1 MTTINRWMPKQQE
14 QRPFGKAG
22 MTQFRLLRQTRQMT
36 EYSCG
41 ASALQSVLSYWGR
54 EVDEQALMELIGT
67 NAEVGTFPEDLV
79 RGARSLGFHAEA
91 KEGLTLEDV
100 RQSTTLGHPV
110 IALAQLWRSQKDTP
124 ASVAE
129 EWDCGH
135 YIVVLAVDDDYVY
148 FQDPY
153 VRMGKGFVPRKTFE
167 DHWHQIM
174 GGRDLARSGELIH
187 LAIFVRG
194 DEPPRKPTGHD
205 GSPLPDLSRLGSV
218 NVLNVSFAE
227 HLLPFD
233 FLDDLRSWLVD
244 HEEILRADA
253 FVLVRKDAEGRV
265 SAMQGGRLRDTQDAL
280 EVNVLIAAMAA
291 ESIGGTA
298 DQVRSRMQAAIRAAS
313 TGDFGFSANDLRR
326 VAERLPASQSEVIIM
341 FENVW
346 ERRFRDTVQKHNGTV
361 TDQRLVPAAAIAKLG
376 RDLGWP

>member
-1 MTTINRWMPKQQE
+1 
-14 QRPFGKAG
+14 
-22 MTQFRLLRQTRQMT
+22 MT

-54 EVDEQALMELIGT
+54 DVDEEALMGLIGT

-79 RGARSLGFHAEA
+79 RGARSLGFDAEA

-100 RQSTTLGHPV
+100 RQSTSLGHPV

-124 ASVAE
+124 ASAAD

-135 YIVVLAVDDDYVY
+135 YIVVLAVDDDFVY

-153 VRMGKGFVPRKTFE
+153 IRMGKGFVPRKTFE

-187 LAIFVRG
+187 LAIFIRG
-194 DEPPRKPTGHD
+194 EEPSRKPSGRDAPAT
-205 GSPLPDLSRLGSV
+205 PDLGRLGSV
-218 NVLNVSFAE
+218 NVLNVSFPE

-244 HEEILRADA
+244 NEEILRPDA
-253 FVLVRKDAEGRV
+253 FVLIRKGCRRSGVGHAGRATARRTGCARGQCPDCRNGRAGDGRECGPG
-265 SAMQGGRLRDTQDAL
+265 SIEHAGGR
-280 EVNVLIAAMAA
+280 
-291 ESIGGTA
+291 S
-298 DQVRSRMQAAIRAAS
+298 RSL
-313 TGDFGFSANDLRR
+313 N
-326 VAERLPASQSEVIIM
+326 
-341 FENVW
+341 
-346 ERRFRDTVQKHNGTV
+346 RRFRVLRRATSAGWRKGCCQVTRKSSSCSKTSGSGGSGIRCEGT
-361 TDQRLVPAAAIAKLG
+361 TAR
-376 RDLGWP
+376 